1 MEQLGGEP
9 LKFADKVVFITGGAR
24 GIGYAIVQAF
34 ASEGA
39 TVLFTYKSSEDEAAE
54 LEASLQEN
62 GGKAKAFALDVSD
75 HLNTLAVI
83 EEAVQQFGKIDVL
96 VNNAGVTED
105 GFLMLMEES
114 SWDKVI
120 NTNLK
125 GAYNCCKAVL
135 PSMISK
141 RRGAIV
147 NISSVSAL
155 AGASSQTNYS
165 ASKAGLI
172 GLTRSLSREV
182 SGKNIRVN
190 AIAPG
195 YIVTDMLGK
204 VPDRVRRHF
213 VDKIACGRLGEA
225 DEIAKVALFLA
236 SDDASY
242 IYGQTIIVDGGMV

>member
-1 MEQLGGEP
+1 M
-9 LKFADKVVFITGGAR
+9 
-24 GIGYAIVQAF
+24 
-34 ASEGA
+34 
-39 TVLFTYKSSEDEAAE
+39 
-54 LEASLQEN
+54 
-62 GGKAKAFALDVSD
+62 
-75 HLNTLAVI
+75 NTLAVI
-83 EEAVQQFGKIDVL
+83 EEAVQEFGKIDVL

-105 GFLMLMEES
+105 AFLMLMEES

-141 RRGAIV
+141 RHGVIV

-242 IYGQTIIVDGGMV
+242 IYGQTIIVDGGMI